1 MHSLLA
7 IPSLFVVGVSSFTA
21 RIPALA
27 STTQKPKYKYFVQP
41 SPAFDAI
48 SSALSSSSSSTNNDA
63 DLTDWVIENL
73 EDDGQSITSADSVKA
88 GEGDTLPT
96 DGLPIGKMRVFAAL
110 QSPENSRS
118 DDGNN
123 SNNNNDNNSCY
134 EEYPIYLLLGRNG
147 WGTGVHPTTRL
158 CLEWIC
164 NNIKDGNVLL
174 DYGCGSGI
182 LSIGALH
189 MGASRCIGVDVEAE
203 ALVTAE
209 RNLVLNGWDADG
221 RFQGLHTREV
231 LPYDIC
237 PPNGV
242 DVCVANILIGQLVR
256 PSMVAAIITNLQEG
270 GLLCL
275 SGIRP
280 AEVEALKEAY
290 DDSIHWLD
298 DQYAELSAEETT
310 NCIESYGFDC
320 GRWARVVGQK
330 KKIGESGGSSF
341 IEQMSDLAVS

>member
-1 MHSLLA
+1 MKPNVPLLSAAVCVSAAYAAAFTFQSRSLPATALG
-7 IPSLFVVGVSSFTA
+7 PSCRGEGYRHRQLL
-21 RIPALA
+21 RA
-27 STTQKPKYKYFVQP
+27 SDG
-41 SPAFDAI
+41 S
-48 SSALSSSSSSTNNDA
+48 

-73 EDDGQSITSADSVKA
+73 EDDGKSITSVDSVKA
-88 GEGDTLPT
+88 GEGDTLPV
-96 DGLPIGKMRVFAAL
+96 DGLAIGKVRVFAASH
-110 QSPENSRS
+110 QSDSS
-118 DDGNN
+118 S
-123 SNNNNDNNSCY
+123 SND
-134 EEYPIYLLLGRNG
+134 EEIPIYLLLGRNG

-158 CLEWIC
+158 CLEWLCDTIR
-164 NNIKDGNVLL
+164 DGDVLL

-182 LSIGALH
+182 LSIASLH
-189 MGASRCIGVDVEAE
+189 MGASRCVGVDVEAE

-209 RNLVLNGWDADG
+209 RNLALNGWDADG

-237 PPNGV
+237 PPRGV

-256 PSMVAAIITNLQEG
+256 PSMVAAIVTNLQEG

-280 AEVEALKEAY
+280 KEVDALKEAY
-290 DDSIHWLD
+290 DDSIEWID
-298 DQYAELSAEETT
+298 DQYAELSADETT

-320 GRWARVVGQK
+320 GRWARLVGRK
-330 KKIGESGGSSF
+330 RVANDGDSSF